1 MYKLVHT
8 HTKTEVTYA
17 LNYATHTIQ
26 VSPQSQAYS
35 KSRKRYYNS
44 CNPQEK

>member
-8 HTKTEVTYA
+8 HIELEIASTYR
-17 LNYATHTIQ
+17 THTIQ
-26 VSPQSQAYS
+26 VSPQWQACS
-35 KSRKRYYNS
+35 KLREKYYNS